1 MCHND
6 FIQMIPRAGKR
17 RHALRLVFLCLAV
30 CLSAFFFSSCAD
42 SAGQTAKGE
51 QIPLPEVEFETKQV
65 SLNGF
70 SFAIPADWQEV
81 ENTTGTPATI
91 YAPADAAPESGTSS
105 VNIIIEANA
114 DLVYPSADEAK
125 DAIFAQVKEQM
136 TNLFPEACNYEFAAA
151 EVRAGEVL
159 SAKMDSDAEGTL
171 VIRQYYPLIDGY
183 VIVITG
189 TDIGDGVNP
198 AIDDVASYML
208 ATLVKEN

>member
-1 MCHND
+1 MCHHD

-17 RHALRLVFLCLAV
+17 RQILRFIALCLAV
-30 CLSAFFFSSCAD
+30 CLSAILLSGCAD
-42 SAGQTAKGE
+42 SAGSAGKD
-51 QIPLPEVEFETKQV
+51 IPLPEIEFETKQV

-159 SAKMDSDAEGTL
+159 SAKVDSDAEGTL

-189 TDIGDGVNP
+189 TDIGDGVSP

-208 ATLVKEN
+208 ATLVKEG